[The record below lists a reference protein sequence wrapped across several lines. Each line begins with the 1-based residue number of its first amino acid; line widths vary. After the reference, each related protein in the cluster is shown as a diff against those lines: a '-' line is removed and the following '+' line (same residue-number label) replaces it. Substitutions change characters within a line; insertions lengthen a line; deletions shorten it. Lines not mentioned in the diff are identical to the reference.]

1 MKTRQAKSPEPRVD
15 REAVAGRIREI
26 RGFKLTQG
34 EFARRLG
41 VSQAMLS
48 KYERGQNTPTIDILL
63 KLKIFSGRSIDWI
76 VTGEEGRAPAQL
88 R

>member
-1 MKTRQAKSPEPRVD
+1 MD
-15 REAVAGRIREI
+15 RKALARRIREI
-26 RGFKLTQG
+26 RGFDLTQG

-63 KLKIFSGRSIDWI
+63 KLKTFSGRSIDWI
-76 VTGEEGRAPAQL
+76 VTGEEGGGPTI
-88 R
+88 